1 VMGLPASICCQCLAE
16 KPNEIM
22 SSWLKPWA
30 FRNVR
35 TRPPSRAK
43 NFA

>member
-22 SSWLKPWA
+22 SSWLNPRD
-30 FRNVR
+30 FRSLR
-35 TRPPSRAK
+35 IRSPSRLK